1 MHLTPRKGG
10 AIGAIVALLILAA
23 CQANTGSSQSASPS
37 VATSP
42 SAAASPVA
50 TVPTD
55 QLIVPGK
62 LFACIDIPYPP
73 QEAFSD
79 SGEPIGSD
87 IDIGREIATRLGLG
101 FDVENT
107 VFTVIIPALTG
118 NKCDIIISAQN
129 INADRLKQVDM
140 IPYFKAGQSVV
151 VAKGNPKG
159 IKTKDDLCGTTVA
172 VQNGTTE
179 LDFLQGTSDY
189 KGAGLSD
196 ACVKAGKKAI
206 TIKTFDKDS
215 DALLAL
221 QSGTADSYF
230 ADSPAAGYAV
240 NNHATQFELSGITL
254 EEAIEGISVAKTKTG
269 LRDAVKAA
277 LLSMIADGKY
287 EAILKTW
294 GLKSGGIT
302 ADQVNSGKL

>member
-1 MHLTPRKGG
+1 MHTISRKG
-10 AIGAIVALLILAA
+10 AIGGIAAVILLAA
-23 CQANTGSSQSASPS
+23 CQAGNNGSSASAGG
-37 VATSP
+37 
-42 SAAASPVA
+42 SAAASVPAASQVA

-55 QLIVPGK
+55 QLNVPGS

-87 IDIGREIATRLGLG
+87 VDLGREIATRLGLK
-101 FDVENT
+101 FTVENT
-107 VFTVIIPALTG
+107 VFPVIIPALLG

-140 IPYFKAGQSVV
+140 IPYFKAGQAVV

-189 KGAGLSD
+189 KGAGLSA
-196 ACVKAGKKAI
+196 ACVKAGKQAI
-206 TIKTFDKDS
+206 NIKTFDKDS

-221 QSGTADSYF
+221 QAGTADSYF

-254 EEAIEGISVAKTKTG
+254 EQAIEGISVAKTKTK

-287 EAILKTW
+287 AAILQTW

>member
-1 MHLTPRKGG
+1 MTITPRKG
-10 AIGAIVALLILAA
+10 AIGAIVALFILGA
-23 CQANTGSSQSASPS
+23 CQAGASPS
-37 VATSP
+37 GSPPVASQ
-42 SAAASPVA
+42 SAAASMVA
-50 TVPTD
+50 EVPAD
-55 QLIVPGK
+55 QLIVPGS

-87 IDIGREIATRLGLG
+87 VDLGREIATRIGLS
-101 FDVENT
+101 FHVENT

-140 IPYFKAGQSVV
+140 IPYFKAGQAVV

-159 IKTKDDLCGTTVA
+159 IHKKEDLCGTTVA

-196 ACVKAGKKAI
+196 ECVKSGKQAI
-206 TIKTFDKDS
+206 NIKTFEKDS

-277 LLSMIADGKY
+277 LLSMMADGKY
-287 EAILKTW
+287 LAILKTW
-294 GLKSGGIT
+294 GLQSGAIT

>member
-1 MHLTPRKGG
+1 MHLTPRKG
-10 AIGAIVALLILAA
+10 AIGAIVALIILAA
-23 CQANTGSSQSASPS
+23 CQSGGNSQSASAS
-37 VATSP
+37 IAASP
-42 SAAASPVA
+42 SAAASLVA

-140 IPYFKAGQSVV
+140 IPYFKAGQAVV

-254 EEAIEGISVAKTKTG
+254 EEAIEGISVAKTKTA

-287 EAILKTW
+287 AAILKTW
-294 GLKSGGIT
+294 GLTSGGIT

>member
-1 MHLTPRKGG
+1 MHTISRKG
-10 AIGAIVALLILAA
+10 AIGGIAAIVLLAA
-23 CQANTGSSQSASPS
+23 CQAGNNGSSASAGG
-37 VATSP
+37 
-42 SAAASPVA
+42 SAAASGPASSQVA

-55 QLIVPGK
+55 QLNVPGT

-87 IDIGREIATRLGLG
+87 VDLGREIASRLGLKFG
-101 FDVENT
+101 VENT
-107 VFTVIIPALTG
+107 VFTVIIGALLG

-140 IPYFKAGQSVV
+140 IPYFKAGQAVV

-189 KGAGLSD
+189 KGAGLSA
-196 ACVKAGKKAI
+196 ACVKAGKQAI
-206 TIKTFDKDS
+206 NIKTFDKDS

-221 QSGTADSYF
+221 QAGTADSYF

-254 EEAIEGISVAKTKTG
+254 EQAIEGISVAKTKTK

-287 EAILKTW
+287 DAILQTW
-294 GLKSGGIT
+294 GLKSDGIT